1 MIKNYTRLL
10 LAALFL
16 YCFTGFSQTNYLQ
29 NASFENWSGSPEA
42 PENWS
47 IANENNI
54 TKSIDATEGN
64 FSLELD
70 LNNTLVNQTELS
82 TWNTNDI
89 VLVPNTS
96 HTFTFDYKVSTD
108 TGNNLSAYLDVLKDE
123 GSYTIQ
129 YIHEFIPLES
139 DGNWHTY
146 TFDFDTESEED
157 YAFELTFRAN
167 TDPASS
173 IKVDNLQVLGPET
186 AVTPDKEALIA
197 LYYATDGPNW
207 QRQWDLSTE
216 ISTWHGV
223 TTNEQGRVT
232 ELSLK
237 SNNLIGII
245 PPEIQLLTELVK
257 IELDRTLIYGQLP
270 NQISEISMEFWNLTK
285 LEEVNFSNT
294 ELEGTLPPQI
304 GQLISLKSLLLYN
317 NNLTGNIPTEI
328 GNLANLEILSLS
340 SNNLTGNIPS
350 QFGQNSS
357 LKSLVL
363 SYNSLDGN
371 IPSSL
376 SQINSLELL
385 TLDNNELTGT
395 IPAELGQ
402 LTNLYRLSLDSNNL
416 EGNIPNEL
424 AQLNNIETLDLA
436 VNNLSGEIPEHLGQ
450 LTSLKY
456 LELGGNNLT
465 GEIPESL
472 GQLTNLNSLQLG
484 SNNLTGTIPAPLGQ
498 LTNLLKLNLS
508 NNNFSGKVPIFIQ
521 DDIYSFFIQNNSL
534 LFEDLTE
541 VISNQSNIYYHPQ
554 TNLGSLYGSPTSL
567 LEGEQFSLSVT
578 ETTHVNNTYQWRKD
592 EVEIENETNS
602 TFTIDSV
609 TLEDAGKYDCVINNT
624 TVTDLTL
631 VKHFSRLLVTSVDDD
646 KDGVLNEDDICPDTP
661 YGESVNTFGCSES
674 QLSDNDVD
682 QDGVPN
688 TNDVCENTP
697 IGAVT
702 GATGCSYQDILL
714 PKQDDFT
721 AKATSTSCPNTANGK
736 LTIEFKVNQTHI
748 LAITGPNNFSAN
760 YTQQNGSTLTVTD
773 LESGSYNIVA
783 NSEIG
788 RLVGA
793 PNIEFSLN
801 IETPEEFI
809 SGKTVIDYT
818 AKKASVVVSGSKN
831 YEVLVNDK
839 VYTFQVDNINNQQLS
854 FPLDNGV
861 NVISIETDKICQ
873 GVFNDSMV
881 INNAI
886 LSPNPAADMLRVE
899 GLDIMTN
906 AQVILSNISG
916 VTSLQESRK
925 INNGTLEM
933 NISNLSPGIY
943 MLTIVDGDKETNL
956 KFVKK

>member
-10 LAALFL
+10 LAVFFL
-16 YCFTGFSQTNYLQ
+16 SSILGFSQTNYLQ
-29 NASFENWSGSPEA
+29 NSSFENWYVSPEA

-82 TWNTNDI
+82 TWNTSDI

-96 HTFTFDYKVSTD
+96 HTFTFDYKVNTEA
-108 TGNNLSAYLDVLKDE
+108 GNNLSAYLDVLKDE

-146 TFDFDTESEED
+146 TFDFETESEED

-173 IKVDNLQVLGPET
+173 IKVDNFQVLGPET
-186 AVTPDKEALIA
+186 AVIPDKEALIA

-207 QRQWDLSTE
+207 QRQWDLNAE
-216 ISTWHGV
+216 ITTWHGI
-223 TTNEQGRVT
+223 TTNSQGRVT

-237 SNNLIGII
+237 SNNLNGTI

-257 IELDRTLIYGQLP
+257 IELDRSLIYGQLP
-270 NQISEISMEFWNLTK
+270 NKISGISTEFWNLTK
-285 LEEVNFSNT
+285 LEEVNISNT
-294 ELEGTLPPQI
+294 ELEGTLPPDI

-317 NNLTGNIPTEI
+317 NNLTGNIPPEI
-328 GNLANLEILSLS
+328 GNLAKLEILGLG
-340 SNNLTGNIPS
+340 SNNFTGNIPS
-350 QFGQNSS
+350 QLGQSNS

-363 SYNSLDGN
+363 SYNILEGN

-376 SQINSLELL
+376 SQISSLELL
-385 TLDNNELTGT
+385 ILDNNELTGT

-402 LTNLYRLSLDSNNL
+402 FTNLYRLSLDSNNL

-424 AQLNNIETLDLA
+424 SQLNNIETLDLA
-436 VNNLSGEIPEHLGQ
+436 YNNLSGEIPESLGQ
-450 LTSLKY
+450 LINLKY
-456 LELGGNNLT
+456 LELSGNNLT

-472 GQLTNLNSLQLG
+472 GQLTNLNNLQLG
-484 SNNLTGTIPAPLGQ
+484 ANDLTGAIPTSLGQ
-498 LTNLLKLNLS
+498 LTNLLQLNLS

-521 DDIYSFFIQNNSL
+521 DDISSFSIQNNSL
-534 LFEDLTE
+534 LFEDLTD

-554 TNLGSLYGSPTSL
+554 TNLGVLYGSPTSL
-567 LEGEQFSLSVT
+567 SEGEQFSLSVT

-592 EVEIENETNS
+592 EVEIENETSS

-624 TVTDLTL
+624 IVTDLTL
-631 VKHFSRLLVTSVDDD
+631 VKHFRRLLVTSVDDD

-661 YGESVNTFGCSES
+661 YGEIVNRFGCSES
-674 QLSDNDVD
+674 QLSDNDDD

-688 TNDVCENTP
+688 ANDVCENTP
-697 IGAVT
+697 VGAVT
-702 GATGCSYQDILL
+702 GATGCSYQDILV

-736 LTIEFKVNQTHI
+736 LTVEFKVNQTHI
-748 LAITGPNNFSAN
+748 LIITGPNNFSAN
-760 YTQQNGSTLTVTD
+760 YTQQNGSTLTITD
-773 LESGSYNIVA
+773 LEPGSYNIVA

-793 PNIEFSLN
+793 PNVMFSLN

-831 YEVLVNDK
+831 YQVLVNEK
-839 VYTFQVDNINNQQLS
+839 VYSFEVDNIKNQQLS
-854 FPLDNGV
+854 FPLDKGSNI
-861 NVISIETDKICQ
+861 ISIETDKICQ
-873 GVFNDSMV
+873 GVFKDSIV
-881 INNAI
+881 LSNAI
-886 LSPNPAADMLRVE
+886 LSPNPVEDILRVE
-899 GLDIMTN
+899 GLDMMTD
-906 AQVILSNISG
+906 AQIIVSNLSG
-916 VTSLQESRK
+916 VTSLQDNYQ
-925 INNGTLEM
+925 INYGTLEM
-933 NISNLSPGIY
+933 NISNLSPGVY
-943 MLTIVDGDKETNL
+943 MLTIVDGDKEINL